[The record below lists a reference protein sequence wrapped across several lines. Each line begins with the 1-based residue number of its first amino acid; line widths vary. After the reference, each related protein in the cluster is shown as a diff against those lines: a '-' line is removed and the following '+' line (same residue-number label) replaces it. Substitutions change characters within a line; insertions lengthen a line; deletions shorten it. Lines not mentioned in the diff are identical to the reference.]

1 MIRDPLYLKILERL
15 DGNLDPQLFEH
26 CATDLLRSEWPT
38 LVPVPGGSD
47 FGVDGTVGRP
57 NGPILISTT
66 QANVIGNLRKSLRSH
81 LNSGDKVRVALLAT
95 SRELNARR
103 RKNLEQAAEQLGFE
117 LRQIYSRQWFADRL
131 RQNNLWLQ
139 QLLGLTAG
147 PAALSLFPDTD
158 RPLIGHTLIGR
169 DSDLEWLLKATGDL
183 LVVGQPGSGKTFLMH
198 VAARQGGG
206 LFVVDENLERVA
218 ADLNEKSPQF
228 LIVDDAHVR
237 IQLVQ
242 GLLRLRQETGGTF
255 RIMANSWPG
264 DRESVQ
270 RALHVSA
277 ASTRQLE
284 LLTRDEIVEV
294 LKSAGVS
301 GPRGLIHEL
310 VNQADGRPGLAVTL
324 SHLWLRGDVGPLVTA
339 DALFA
344 DARLTFG
351 SLVGEHATTILA
363 VFAVGGDSGMPL
375 DAAADYLQKSP
386 PELHAVVTRL
396 AAGGV
401 LTDIAGER
409 LSVRPAALRHAL
421 VRDAFFAG
429 ARSLKLEPLL
439 AIVPNINEAALT
451 LIGAR
456 RRGAAVPDELLHQ
469 VVEASSSS
477 ETWSAFVGIGPAEAT
492 WTLTKRPDLLA
503 SVGDAALDVWPTGV
517 LPLLLQ
523 AGVGDTRRLG
533 QHPGHPLRII
543 GTWTGSGPP
552 GTGQAMVRRQEVSDA
567 VLAWLR
573 SGGDVDVAL
582 QATAC
587 ALSPAFEEIAP
598 SPGSARS
605 ITMSWGLLGKS
616 ELQAVQALWPPL
628 FQALSERRPTNWS
641 PLFDLIHSWLFPMRG
656 PLDIPENLRG
666 MMTAFALRMAQDV
679 AVPAA
684 DRPGVLHKLRKI
696 LTRTEHDLQMPI
708 DPDFEV
714 LYPVREWGTDL
725 QAEQAAQAEAARTL
739 ATRWI
744 REAPKAVVERL
755 VALEREAESADVSW
769 PRWGPFVCDQIAAAT
784 DQPLDW
790 AEALRD
796 AGARGELLRPFL
808 KRLAELGGDRANSLI
823 KTCLDLTELRRAAL
837 MAVLVTSQ
845 ASPDL
850 VELSFARLDG
860 MADLVEF
867 WCARGEVG
875 EHVTERFLRH
885 PDPAIASAAAGGIWY
900 KERSQAA
907 NRSGWRDAILAS
919 TAEHDYNLE
928 EVFRA
933 HPDIA
938 ADWLKARMRENADV
952 FWRRS
957 HVVATATS
965 VLSVDQRR
973 VLLSEIRDEVW
984 AHDVVGLIVGDDV
997 DVFRALLQ
1005 AEQLRD
1011 YHLTPLHG
1019 QPNEKWVTKAR
1030 VAVEAGYS
1038 PDQLVGAAFGYSSG
1052 WSGSESAMW
1061 GEWVERFVWLQQQP
1075 DEAMRATGKLGSEFA
1090 TAKKENALI
1099 RERAAAVHGY
1109 D

>member
-1 MIRDPLYLKILERL
+1 VIRDPLYRKILERL
-15 DGNLDPQLFEH
+15 GGDLDPKVFER
-26 CATDLLRSEWPT
+26 CAADLLRSAWPT

-47 FGVDGTVGRP
+47 SGVDGTAGLP

-66 QANVIGNLRKSLRSH
+66 QAAVIANLRRSLKSYVK
-81 LNSGDKVRVALLAT
+81 SGGKVRDALLAT

-103 RKNLEQAAEQLGFE
+103 RTNLEEAAENATFK
-117 LRQIYSRQWFADRL
+117 LRQIYTREWFANRL
-131 RQNNLWLQ
+131 YQSDLWLKE
-139 QLLGLTAG
+139 LLDLTG
-147 PAALSLFPDTD
+147 NPDALSLFPISA
-158 RPLIGHTLIGR
+158 RPLIGQTLIGR
-169 DSDLEWLLKATGDL
+169 DEDLRWLLKTTGDV

-198 VAARQGGG
+198 IAARQGDG
-206 LFVVDENLERVA
+206 LFVVDHDLSRVA
-218 ADLNEKSPQF
+218 AEIREKSPRF
-228 LIVDDAHVR
+228 LVVDDAHV
-237 IQLVQ
+237 QVELVQ
-242 GLLRLRQETGGTF
+242 GLKRHREQTHATF
-255 RIMANSWPG
+255 RILANCWPG
-264 DRESVQ
+264 DQEKAQ
-270 RALHVSA
+270 RALDVGA
-277 ASTRQLE
+277 ASIRQLD

-294 LKSAGVS
+294 LRIAGIS
-301 GPRGLIHEL
+301 GPRGVVREL

-324 SHLWLRGDVGPLVTA
+324 CHLLLRGDVEPVANA

-344 DARLTFG
+344 DVHHTFG
-351 SLVGEHATTILA
+351 QLVGDQATTILA
-363 VFAVGGDSGMPL
+363 VFAIGGDWGMRHEV
-375 DAAADYLQKSP
+375 AADYLRMSRP
-386 PELHAVVTRL
+386 DLLAAVTRL

-401 LTDIAGER
+401 LSDIGDR
-409 LSVRPAALRHAL
+409 LSVRPPALRHAL
-421 VRDAFFAG
+421 VRDTFFAG
-429 ARSLKLEPLL
+429 ARSLPIEGLL
-439 AIVPNINEAALT
+439 AEVPNVSEAALT

-456 RRGAAVPDELLHQ
+456 ARGAPVPDELLHHL
-469 VVEASSSS
+469 VESAGSS
-477 ETWSAFVGIGPAEAT
+477 ETWSAFVRLGQAEAK
-492 WTLTKRPDLLA
+492 WTLTKYPDLLE

-517 LPLLLQ
+517 LPLLLN
-523 AGVGDTRRLG
+523 AGVGDKRRLG

-552 GTGQAMVRRQEVSDA
+552 GTGQAMSRRRAVSDA
-567 VLAWLR
+567 ALAWLK
-573 SGGDVDVAL
+573 SGSDVDVAL

-598 SPGSARS
+598 NPGSARS

-628 FQALSERRPTNWS
+628 FQALSQRRPTNWS

-656 PLDIPENLRG
+656 PLDIPENLRA
-666 MMTAFALRMAQDV
+666 MMTGFALRMSQDV
-679 AVPAA
+679 AVAAA

-696 LTRTEHDLQMPI
+696 LSRTEHDLQVPI

-725 QAEQAAQAEAARTL
+725 QAEQAAQADAARTL
-739 ATRWI
+739 AARWLH
-744 REAPKAVVERL
+744 EEPKAVAERI
-755 VALEREAESADVSW
+755 VALEREAESSDVTW

-784 DQPLDW
+784 DRPLDW
-790 AEALRD
+790 EEALRA
-796 AGARGELLRPFL
+796 AGARGELLGPFI
-808 KRLAELGGDRANSLI
+808 KRLVDRGGDQERSVVT
-823 KTCLDLTELRRAAL
+823 TCLDVPELRRTAVAAI
-837 MAVLVTSQ
+837 LVTNQ

-850 VELSFARLDG
+850 VELSLNRLDG

-875 EHVTERFLRH
+875 EPVAERFLRH
-885 PDPAIASAAAGGIWY
+885 PDAAIASAAAEGLWY

-907 NRSGWRDAILAS
+907 SRPGWRDAILAS

-928 EVFRA
+928 EVFRG

-938 ADWLKARMRENADV
+938 ADWLIARMRENADV

-965 VLSVDQRR
+965 VLTVDQRR
-973 VLLSEIRDEVW
+973 LILSEVRDEVW
-984 AHDVVGLIVGDDV
+984 ANDVVGLIVGDDP
-997 DVFRALLQ
+997 DIFRTLLQ
-1005 AEQLRD
+1005 TQGLRD

-1019 QPNEKWVTKAR
+1019 QPNDKWVTKAR

-1038 PDQLVGAAFGYSSG
+1038 PEQLVGAAFGYSSG

-1061 GEWVERFVWLQQQP
+1061 GEWVERFDWLQQQS
-1075 DEAMRATGKLGSEFA
+1075 DEAMRATGKLGSELA